1 VVLLKA
7 PLLIEN
13 IMNLLHNN
21 ILVTENTERETT
33 TAGGILLTETIT
45 SGHKPATV
53 LAVANEY
60 KDTLKAR
67 DTVYLDW
74 SKSMP
79 VEVDGLKCA
88 VIDIEH
94 VKMVVAK

>member
-1 VVLLKA
+1 
-7 PLLIEN
+7 
-13 IMNLLHNN
+13 MNLLHNN
-21 ILVTENTERETT
+21 ILVTENTEKESTS
-33 TAGGILLTETIT
+33 AGGILLTESIT
-45 SGHKPATV
+45 SGHKPAIV
-53 LAVANEY
+53 LAVSLAVANEY
-60 KDTLKAR
+60 KDQLKAR

-88 VIDIEH
+88 VIDIEN